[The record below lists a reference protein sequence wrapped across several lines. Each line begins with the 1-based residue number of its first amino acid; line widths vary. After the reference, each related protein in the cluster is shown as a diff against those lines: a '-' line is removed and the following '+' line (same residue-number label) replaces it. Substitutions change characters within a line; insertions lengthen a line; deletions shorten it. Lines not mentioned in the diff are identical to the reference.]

1 MHALLSAEAKP
12 HSLLTSCCMI
22 APMPGGVAVA
32 AEAGAAATVAA
43 GKLWRWGLHR
53 HQCGLLLPPP
63 VSERF
68 ASRMRT
74 RAPTTS

>member
-43 GKLWRWGLHR
+43 GK
-53 HQCGLLLPPP
+53 
-63 VSERF
+63 F
-68 ASRMRT
+68 
-74 RAPTTS
+74 